1 MRMRRQESG
10 DEGVQSGGGAH
21 FVRGA
26 AAKSTKSS
34 DFSWTD
40 RGISFNLSRQL
51 HHVIF
56 SMVRREQ
63 ASDGLSHLLR
73 LPLSPSL
80 EAILSQQDGSRWR
93 AASNLSLMLTSLPSF
108 LLLRDLRGPRHLV
121 PTLLSRCL
129 SRVRVCL
136 STPPPSLRKLGKNV
150 SPECHLATLPPFF
163 SSDGTRRKEQSFAKS
178 YVL

>member
-108 LLLRDLRGPRHLV
+108 LLLRDLRVNIGIALTGLV
-121 PTLLSRCL
+121 
-129 SRVRVCL
+129 
-136 STPPPSLRKLGKNV
+136 NFA
-150 SPECHLATLPPFF
+150 LAF
-163 SSDGTRRKEQSFAKS
+163 D
-178 YVL
+178 YVLLVQERMMQ